1 MKLRSSFIMLII
13 SAIWSFLILTP
24 IPATAEVS
32 CLRAVNSVKNG
43 KVVTALSKVKRI
55 NNCKIGEIKT
65 SILSGVYGD
74 GSAGAKTIS
83 TPETLSDATSTY
95 IDVVVNSGAVWTVPS
110 GTVIRCTGTFTNN
123 GTILIQSGAIGGR
136 NVSLDTTTI
145 FPSYTP
151 PHPGVSV
158 RAASS
163 GEAGDTTNVRVGG
176 YEGIG
181 LSEYQSSLIR
191 YPGPFAGGGGAGG
204 SSSGGSGG
212 GSLVVLCDGAIT
224 NNGLISAPG
233 QGGSLGTGGGAGGV
247 IILGSRTSVVSSADS
262 AILADGASG
271 GDSTISTGP
280 GGGGGGGIIHL
291 LAPAVN
297 TTGATISVAGGDGG
311 ITSGSSLSSL
321 PRSGGHGGGGCG
333 GSGGK
338 GGNVLNTDPGTALG
352 GLEGHIIYSAVDP
365 TPLF

>member
-1 MKLRSSFIMLII
+1 MITRSLSLFLPKTAILLSVGLGFVQ
-13 SAIWSFLILTP
+13 SAL
-24 IPATAEVS
+24 ADVK
-32 CLRAVNSVKNG
+32 CLRAVNTIKNG
-43 KVVTALSKVKRI
+43 KVVTALSRVTRA
-55 NNCKIGEIKT
+55 NNCKVGEIKT
-65 SILSGVYGD
+65 SSLSGVYGD

-83 TPETLSDATSTY
+83 SPETLSDATSTY
-95 IDVVVNSGAVWTVPS
+95 TDVVVNSGTVWTVPS

-123 GTILIQSGAIGGR
+123 GSILIQNGAIGGR
-136 NVSLDTTTI
+136 NVGLDTTTL

-158 RAASS
+158 RAAAS
-163 GEAGDTTNVRVGG
+163 GESGDTANVRVGG

-247 IILGSRTSVVSSADS
+247 IILGSRTSAISSAGS
-262 AILADGASG
+262 FILADGAGG

-297 TTGATISVAGGDGG
+297 TTGATISVQGGSYGNGDNP
-311 ITSGSSLSSL
+311 LSAL

-338 GGNVLNTDPGTALG
+338 GGNALNTDPGIALG
-352 GLEGHIIYSAVDP
+352 GSDGHIIYSLVDP